1 MEQHPAIVLTGH
13 KQIKLKQVNSK
24 ATKPFK
30 DEEAAK
36 EKLASDIKKLSDLQ
50 EKLFAESKQA
60 LLIVFQGMDT
70 SGKDSV
76 IKHVMKGINPQGCEV
91 HSFKR
96 PTPEELR
103 HDYLW
108 RHNVALP
115 VRGKIGIFNRSYYED
130 VTVVRVHKPGAH
142 KKLWLNRFNE
152 INNFERY
159 LTENGFTILK
169 FFLHL
174 SEEEQKK
181 RLLARIDDKEKHWKF
196 DVSDISEREYWEE
209 YQEAYEDVLRHTSTK
224 NAPWIIIPAD
234 FKWSA
239 HLTVAHFTVKALE
252 KIGPQF
258 PKLSASRETEIR
270 KARKLLLRK

>member
-1 MEQHPAIVLTGH
+1 MEHPAIVLTGH
-13 KQIKLKQVNSK
+13 KKIKLKQVNSK

-30 DEEAAK
+30 NEEDAK
-36 EKLASDIKKLSDLQ
+36 EKLANDIKKLADLQ
-50 EKLFAESKQA
+50 EKLFAEGKRA

-70 SGKDSV
+70 SGKDSM
-76 IKHVMKGINPQGCEV
+76 IKHVMSGTNPQGCDV

-96 PTPEELR
+96 PTPEELQ

-108 RHNVALP
+108 RHNLALP

-130 VTVVRVHKPGAH
+130 VTVVRVHKPGDH
-142 KKLWLNRFNE
+142 KKLWLTRFDE
-152 INNFERY
+152 INNFESY
-159 LTENGFTILK
+159 LTQNGCTILK
-169 FFLHL
+169 FFLHV

-181 RLLARIDDKEKHWKF
+181 RLLARIDDKNKHWKF
-196 DVSDISEREYWEE
+196 DVSDISEREYWDD
-209 YQEAYEDVLRHTSTK
+209 YQEAYEDVLTYTSTRK
-224 NAPWIIIPAD
+224 SPWIIIPAD

-239 HLTVAHFTVKALE
+239 RMTVAHFIVSALE

-258 PKLSASRETEIR
+258 PKLSAAREAEIK

>member
-1 MEQHPAIVLTGH
+1 MEHPAIVLTGH
-13 KQIKLKQVNSK
+13 KKVKLKQINSK
-24 ATKPFK
+24 TTLPFK
-30 DEEAAK
+30 NEEAGK
-36 EKLASDIKKLSDLQ
+36 EKLASDIKKLAELQ

-70 SGKDSV
+70 SGKDST
-76 IKHVMKGINPQGCEV
+76 IKHVMSGINPQGCEV

-96 PTPEELR
+96 PTSEEQL

-115 VRGKIGIFNRSYYED
+115 QKGKIGIFNRSYYED
-130 VTVVRVHKPGAH
+130 VTVVRVHKPGNH
-142 KKLWLNRFNE
+142 KKLWLNRFEE

-159 LTENGFTILK
+159 LTDNGFTILK

-174 SEEEQKK
+174 SEEEQKE
-181 RLLARIDDKEKHWKF
+181 RLLARIDDKNKHWKF
-196 DVSDISEREYWEE
+196 DVSDISEREYWKE
-209 YQEAYEDVLRHTSTK
+209 YQKAYEDVLKHTSTK
-224 NAPWIIIPAD
+224 NAPWIIVPAD

-239 HLTVAHFTVKALE
+239 RLTAAHFIVKALE

-258 PKLSASRETEIR
+258 PKMTSQRETEIK
-270 KARKLLLRK
+270 KARKLLTQK